1 MMSLKWILFILISII
16 AYFIAIIGIA
26 FVYSL
31 IPSLKENPVLDIYI
45 MPSVINLI
53 GIVIYYFTGN
63 AIIDTKNEKTTK
75 TINII
80 LSIIIIIIQVAFLF
94 PSYKSEEYN
103 KIISS
108 IVGLLA
114 GLVALF
120 ETLKNE
126 KP

>member
-1 MMSLKWILFILISII
+1 MMSIKWILFIPISIL

-53 GIVIYYFTGN
+53 GIVVYFFTGN

-94 PSYKSEEYN
+94 LTYKSEEYN

-108 IVGLLA
+108 FVGLLA